1 MLLLVFKKQMLQI
14 LQHLKLTSTYQ
25 KRNQKQFYYKQ
36 LFKQVTYLST
46 IQKHLKLY

>member
-1 MLLLVFKKQMLQI
+1 MLLLVFKKQMLHK

-36 LFKQVTYLST
+36 LFKQVADLST
-46 IQKHLKLY
+46 MQMHLKLY